1 MIFGWFIFQVA
12 RSHLTENCPN
22 RLADDATLL
31 SMLVKQETESLK
43 CGAEI
48 LLELYTY
55 KCPNSDRFQETETK
69 LLSVLEEV
77 LLYFLTITSKNQQ
90 DSWTPL
96 LCLIFEHI
104 SNLEESEF
112 QVMVPALYVHVCDIL
127 FVNVSSDLKII
138 LCRLLKR
145 VGRVYKIVKWKK
157 KFEIWNSLK
166 YVWCKE
172 SSKLSKCQ
180 TLLM

>member
-1 MIFGWFIFQVA
+1 MQLTVLYIPKVIAFRGYHCICQKKLSSSYIFELFQVA
-12 RSHLTENCPN
+12 RSHLSEKCPN
-22 RLADDATLL
+22 SLTDDPTLL

-55 KCPNSDRFQETETK
+55 KCPNSDRFQETESK
-69 LLSVLEEV
+69 LLSVLQEV

-104 SNLEESEF
+104 SKLENSEF
-112 QVMVPALYVHVCDIL
+112 LVMLPALYPHICDIL
-127 FVNVSSDLKII
+127 SVNVPTDLKII
-138 LCRLLKR
+138 LCTLLKR
-145 VGRVYKIVKWKK
+145 VGRVYKIV
-157 KFEIWNSLK
+157 N
-166 YVWCKE
+166 
-172 SSKLSKCQ
+172 
-180 TLLM
+180 